1 MAYESIE
8 VYLNDHLA
16 GATAGVNLVEQAAYR
31 HRSDELGE
39 FFAPLAADIK
49 ADHARLGAL
58 IEDMN
63 VNKSASKAALV
74 EVGSKLAAPKFT
86 AHGAG
91 NKHLGDFITLET
103 LSIGVEGKR
112 CMWVALKTVAD
123 AYPELQ
129 ALDLDELESRAQD
142 QRNRL
147 EDKRNEVAPLAL
159 THQAADAIA

>member
-16 GATAGVNLVEQAAYR
+16 GATAGVNLVEQAADR

-49 ADHARLGAL
+49 ADHARLVAL
-58 IEDMN
+58 IEGMH
-63 VNKSASKAALV
+63 VHKSASKAALA
-74 EVGSKLAAPKFT
+74 EIGSKLAAPKFT
-86 AHGAG
+86 AKGAG
-91 NKHLGDFITLET
+91 NEHLGDFITLET

-112 CMWVALKTVAD
+112 CMWVALKLVAG

-147 EDKRNEVAPLAL
+147 EGKRNEMAPLAL
-159 THQAADAIA
+159 THQVAIA

>member
-16 GATAGVNLVEQAAYR
+16 GATAGVNLVEQAADR

-49 ADHARLGAL
+49 ADLATLEGL

-63 VNKSASKAALV
+63 VDKSASKTALA

-86 AHGAG
+86 AEGAG

-123 AYPELQ
+123 AYPALG
-129 ALDLDELESRAQD
+129 ALDLDALESRAQQ
-142 QRNRL
+142 QREQL
-147 EDKRNEVAPLAL
+147 ESKRNELAPIAL
-159 THQAADAIA
+159 THQG

>member
-16 GATAGVNLVEQAAYR
+16 GAMAGVNLVEQAADR

-49 ADHARLGAL
+49 ADLATLEGL

-63 VNKSASKAALV
+63 VDKSASKTALA

-86 AHGAG
+86 AEGAG

-123 AYPELQ
+123 AYPGLG
-129 ALDLDELESRAQD
+129 ALDLDDLVSRAQQQRD
-142 QRNRL
+142 QL
-147 EDKRNEVAPLAL
+147 ESKRNELAPLAL
-159 THQAADAIA
+159 THQG

>member
-16 GATAGVNLVEQAAYR
+16 GATAGVNLVEQAADR

-49 ADHARLGAL
+49 ADHAKLAGL

-63 VNKSASKAALV
+63 VDKSASKAALA

-86 AHGAG
+86 AEGAG
-91 NKHLGDFITLET
+91 NEYLGDFITLET

-112 CMWVALKTVAD
+112 CMWTALKTVAD
-123 AYPELQ
+123 AYPELG
-129 ALDLDELESRAQD
+129 ALDLDDLQSRAQQQRD
-142 QRNRL
+142 QL
-147 EDKRNEVAPLAL
+147 EGKRNELAPLAL
-159 THQAADAIA
+159 THQG

>member
-16 GATAGVNLVEQAAYR
+16 GATAGVNLVEQAADR

-49 ADHARLGAL
+49 ADLATLEGL

-63 VNKSASKAALV
+63 VDKSASKTALA

-86 AHGAG
+86 AEGAG

-123 AYPELQ
+123 AYPGLG
-129 ALDLDELESRAQD
+129 ALDLDDLVSRAQQQRD
-142 QRNRL
+142 QL
-147 EDKRNEVAPLAL
+147 ESKRNELAPLAL
-159 THQAADAIA
+159 THQG

>member
-1 MAYESIE
+1 MAYESLE

-16 GATAGVNLVEQAAYR
+16 GATAGVNLVEQAVDR

-39 FFAPLAADIK
+39 FFGPLASEIK
-49 ADHARLGAL
+49 ADLATLEGL
-58 IEDMN
+58 MEDMG
-63 VNKSASKAALV
+63 VDKSASKTALA

-86 AHGAG
+86 AEGAG

-112 CMWVALKTVAD
+112 CMWVALQTVAD

-129 ALDLDELESRAQD
+129 ALDLEDLESRARN
-142 QRNRL
+142 QRDKL
-147 EDKRNEVAPLAL
+147 ETKRNEVAPLAL
-159 THQAADAIA
+159 THQPD

>member
-16 GATAGVNLVEQAAYR
+16 GATAGVNLVEQAADR

-39 FFAPLAADIK
+39 FFAPLAAEIK
-49 ADHARLGAL
+49 ADFATLETL

-63 VNKSASKAALV
+63 IDKSASKTALA
-74 EVGSKLAAPKFT
+74 EVGSKLAAPKFN
-86 AHGAG
+86 AEGAG
-91 NKHLGDFITLET
+91 NEHLGDFVTLET

-112 CMWVALKTVAD
+112 CMWVALQTVAD

-129 ALDLDELESRAQD
+129 ALDLEDLESRAQE
-142 QRNRL
+142 QRDKL
-147 EDKRNEVAPLAL
+147 ESKRNEFAPLAL
-159 THQAADAIA
+159 AHQPETASA

>member
-16 GATAGVNLVEQAAYR
+16 GATAGVNLVDQAAER

-39 FFAPLAADIK
+39 FFAPLAAEIK
-49 ADHARLGAL
+49 ADLGTL
-58 IEDMN
+58 ESLMESMN
-63 VNKSASKAALV
+63 VDKSASKTALA
-74 EVGSKLAAPKFT
+74 EVGSKLAAPKFD
-86 AHGAG
+86 AQGAG
-91 NKHLGDFITLET
+91 NEHLGDFVTLET

-112 CMWVALKTVAD
+112 CMWKALKTVAD
-123 AYPELQ
+123 AYPELG

-142 QRNRL
+142 QRDRL

-159 THQAADAIA
+159 THQAD

>member
-16 GATAGVNLVEQAAYR
+16 GATAGVNLVEQATDR

-49 ADHARLGAL
+49 ADLATLEGL

-63 VNKSASKAALV
+63 VDKSASKAALA

-86 AHGAG
+86 AEGAG

-123 AYPELQ
+123 AYPGLG
-129 ALDLDELESRAQD
+129 ALDLDDLVSRAQQQRD
-142 QRNRL
+142 QL
-147 EDKRNEVAPLAL
+147 ESKRNELAPLAL
-159 THQAADAIA
+159 THQG

>member
-16 GATAGVNLVEQAAYR
+16 GATAGVNLVEQAADR

-49 ADHARLGAL
+49 TDHAKLVAL
-58 IEDMN
+58 IESMN
-63 VNKSASKAALV
+63 VTKSALKSALA

-86 AHGAG
+86 AEGAG

-112 CMWVALKTVAD
+112 CMWVALRTVAS

-147 EDKRNEVAPLAL
+147 EGKRNELAPLAL
-159 THQAADAIA
+159 THQG